1 MEEDEEEEESEQ
13 TPLIAHFSLIK
24 TTANSAPH
32 FILSHQFFSRAEG
45 AGGCRFATVQKEREW
60 SVVLIPLHSR

>member
-24 TTANSAPH
+24 TTKAPH
-32 FILSHQFFSRAEG
+32 FILSHQFSSRAEG